1 MRPHISAGYTKP
13 GLRDRARSPQEQSV
27 HDQEGEYVGSGPGNG
42 LRTNGL
48 ALWFCFVSFISTSI
62 FQLRVLRVQRDLV
75 CVSSERSSFVLL
87 LSLSLP
93 PFFPLG
99 AFHAFYLLDCST
111 CTTVR
116 YGTVRGMRDF
126 IWLHA
131 HSTAHPT
138 CIPPSTSSV
147 YCLLCMYCFL
157 RYPPYTVEL

>member
-48 ALWFCFVSFISTSI
+48 ALRFCFVSFISTSI
-62 FQLRVLRVQRDLV
+62 FQLRVLRVQRDLF
-75 CVSSERSSFVLL
+75 CVSSERSSSLLL
-87 LSLSLP
+87 LSFSLP

-99 AFHAFYLLDCST
+99 AFHAFYLLGCST

-116 YGTVRGMRDF
+116 YSTRDERF
-126 IWLHA
+126 YLA
-131 HSTAHPT
+131 ARPQYCTPT

-147 YCLLCMYCFL
+147 YCLLCMYCFF